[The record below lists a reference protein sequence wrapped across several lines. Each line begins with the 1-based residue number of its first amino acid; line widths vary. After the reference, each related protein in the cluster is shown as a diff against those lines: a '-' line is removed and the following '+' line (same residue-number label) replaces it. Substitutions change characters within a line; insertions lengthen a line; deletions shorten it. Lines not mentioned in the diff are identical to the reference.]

1 MKNFQITAK
10 EDDKQYWISRSCAVV
25 AIVIRQCENGDGYE
39 VLVNKRG
46 PGTPDYQGYWNLPCG
61 YIDWDECGE
70 VAASREVNE
79 ETNYVI
85 PTNQWTLMSADTNPR
100 SNRQNI
106 TLRYFHFVQFPPLEI
121 SENNNGEENE
131 VDDVKW
137 INLDNLND
145 YQFAFDHEKLIINI
159 FDDAWHRG
167 LI

>member
-1 MKNFQITAK
+1 MKNFQVTAK
-10 EDDKQYWISRSCAVV
+10 EDGKQYWISRSCAVV
-25 AIVIRQCENGDGYE
+25 AIVIRKCENGSGYE

-85 PTNQWTLMSADTNPR
+85 PSNRWTLMSADTNPE

-106 TLRYFHFVQFPPLEI
+106 TLRYFHFVEESLEI
-121 SENNNGEENE
+121 NENNNGEENE
-131 VDDVKW
+131 VVEVKW

-145 YQFAFDHEKLIINI
+145 YKFAFNHEKLIQSI
-159 FDDAWHRG
+159 FDEAWHRH